1 VCDPGGEGD
10 ETVRPNW
17 NRWLKWCRVLSC
29 GGVTF
34 GILQG
39 LGMINWSYFLAQF
52 LGQWLSTLVAL
63 LLGGQNNSLLTGQ
76 TGTLTNLLNLGQ

>member
-1 VCDPGGEGD
+1 
-10 ETVRPNW
+10 
-17 NRWLKWCRVLSC
+17 
-29 GGVTF
+29 
-34 GILQG
+34 
-39 LGMINWSYFLAQF
+39 MINWSYFLAQF